1 MYNKIQFKIIALIT
15 LVTVFFILG
24 ILSLRNSESKNIS
37 MLLKD
42 RVSEKDTI
50 IRKIIDLKSKPLLNF
65 VYDYSYWDELLA
77 FVNSYPKNKDE
88 KWAYDN
94 VITTFD
100 TYKVNAVWIYDE
112 ELNFVYTSN
121 NINERTFKE
130 LPLSKDDIKSIISKN
145 LFAHFFINT
154 NTGLMEIS
162 VAPLQ
167 PSYDNERI
175 THPQGFFMAGRLWT
189 NDYLDDLS
197 KLTSSK
203 ISLITNLKDTL
214 IDDDIK
220 TFEFVNDVNLQDWN
234 GANLVKLR
242 AITESAVI
250 EKFFDYSYYLFIGTV
265 LFIILIIILI
275 SMYLFKNVNVP
286 LKSITSS
293 LEYGNTE
300 YIRFLLNKKNEFGDI
315 SRLISES
322 FKNKESLLSEIAMRK
337 TVEQELI
344 NAKEKAEELNILK
357 SNLLA
362 NLSHEF
368 RTPLSGIIGLSELLS
383 DEIVNKEQLKLIN
396 DIMSSGKR
404 LNDTLNSIL
413 LLAQFES
420 SEIILHKEKINI
432 ANEIRNYFE
441 KFKYKTDEKN
451 LALKIVI
458 EDIGIFVETDKELL
472 RQVFYNLFD
481 NAVKFTDKGSVT
493 VRLYSLQDAD
503 GFSAAV
509 DITDTGIGISDNYKG
524 HIFDEFRQVSE
535 GYTRK
540 YEGTGL
546 GLTLTKK
553 VLNLLN
559 GSIKF
564 TSIQGKGSTFTVT
577 IPAFKEDKIGI
588 LKEDINESEKE
599 KHKLMDILF
608 VEDNPS
614 NQFVFQKFLTDHAV
628 VKFASSDA
636 ETFNVLNKRK
646 FDLIFLDINLG
657 LGMDGIQIAQEI
669 RKMDIHKNIPL
680 IALTGYALEKDREF
694 FLSNGFDYF
703 VVKPFSK
710 NDLLNVL
717 YQFKKVK
724 NI

>member
-24 ILSLRNSESKNIS
+24 LLSLRNSESKNIS

-50 IRKIIDLKSKPLLNF
+50 IRKIIYVKSKPLRNF

-77 FVNSYPKNKDE
+77 FANSYPKNKDE

-94 VITTFD
+94 LITTFH
-100 TYKVNAVWIYDE
+100 TYEVNAAWIYDE
-112 ELNFVYTSN
+112 ELNLVYTSN
-121 NINERTFKE
+121 NINQRTFKE
-130 LPLSKDDIKSIISKN
+130 LPLSKDDFKSIISKN

-154 NTGLMEIS
+154 NAGLMEIS

-189 NDYLDDLS
+189 DDYLDDLS

-203 ISLITNLKDTL
+203 ISLITNLKDTI

-220 TFEFVNDVNLQDWN
+220 TFEFFNDVNLQDWN

-242 AITESAVI
+242 AVTESAVI

-315 SRLISES
+315 SRLIAES

-344 NAKEKAEELNILK
+344 KAKEKAEELNILK

-451 LALKIVI
+451 LTLKIVI
-458 EDIGIFVETDKELL
+458 EDISIFVETDKELL

-509 DITDTGIGISDNYKG
+509 DIADTGIGISDKYKG
-524 HIFDEFRQVSE
+524 HIFDDFRQVSE

-559 GSIKF
+559 GSVKF

-588 LKEDINESEKE
+588 LKEDIDESIKE

-636 ETFNVLNKRK
+636 ETFNILNKRK

-669 RKMDIHKNIPL
+669 RKMDIHKDVPL

-703 VVKPFSK
+703 VVKPFGK